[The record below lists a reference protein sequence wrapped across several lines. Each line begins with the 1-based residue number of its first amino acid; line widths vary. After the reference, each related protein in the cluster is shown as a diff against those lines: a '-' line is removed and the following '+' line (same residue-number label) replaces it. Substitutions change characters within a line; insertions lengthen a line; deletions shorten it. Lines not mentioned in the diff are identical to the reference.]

1 MPKIGQFNTLTV
13 TKMVDFGVYLD
24 ADNFGQVLL
33 PKRYVPD
40 DSVIGTEIKVFL
52 YFDSESRLIAT
63 TLRPKAMV
71 GECAYL
77 KVAQVNKVG
86 AFLDWGLPK
95 DLLVPF
101 GQQPHTMEVD
111 KSYVV
116 YVYQDTYSE
125 LITASGKLR
134 DFLSELDD
142 DFEIN
147 QPVNLLICAR
157 TDLGYKAV
165 INNTHIG
172 MLFDSQLL
180 KPVRIGQSLPG
191 FIKNIRED
199 GKIDLSVQLEGQ
211 ASRDDLSTRIMAHII
226 ANGGTSLVNDKSD
239 PDQIYRL
246 FQVSKGNFK
255 KALGGLLKRKLVL
268 LEDGQIKATATAE

>member
-1 MPKIGQFNTLTV
+1 MPTIGQFNILTV

-24 ADNFGQVLL
+24 ADNLGQVLL

-40 DSVIGTEIKVFL
+40 GTIIGTELSVFL

-63 TLRPKAMV
+63 TLRPKALV

-77 KVAQVNKVG
+77 KVVQVNKVG

-134 DFLSELDD
+134 DFISELDD

-147 QPVNLLICAR
+147 QPVKLLICAR

-165 INNTHIG
+165 INNTHMG

-180 KPVRIGQSLPG
+180 QPVRIGQSLPG
-191 FIKNIRED
+191 FIKGIRED

-211 ASRDDLSTRIMAHII
+211 ASRDDLSSRIMAHIA
-226 ANGGTSLVNDKSD
+226 ANSGISRINDKSL
-239 PDQIYRL
+239 PDEVYRV

-255 KALGGLLKRKLVL
+255 KALGGLLKRNLVVS
-268 LEDGQIKATATAE
+268 EDGQIKAVQAED

>member
-1 MPKIGQFNTLTV
+1 MPTIGQFNILTV

-24 ADNFGQVLL
+24 ADNLGQVLL

-40 DSVIGTEIKVFL
+40 GTNIGTELSVFL

-63 TLRPKAMV
+63 TLRPKALV

-77 KVAQVNKVG
+77 KVVQVNKVG

-134 DFLSELDD
+134 DFISELDD

-147 QPVNLLICAR
+147 QPVKLLICAR

-165 INNTHIG
+165 INNTHMG

-180 KPVRIGQSLPG
+180 QPVRIGQSLPG
-191 FIKNIRED
+191 FIKGIRED

-211 ASRDDLSTRIMAHII
+211 ASRDDLSSRIMAHIA
-226 ANGGTSLVNDKSD
+226 ANNGVSRINDKSL
-239 PDQIYRL
+239 PDEVYRV

-255 KALGGLLKRKLVL
+255 KALGGLLKRNRVVS
-268 LEDGQIKATATAE
+268 EDGQIKAVQTED

>member
-1 MPKIGQFNTLTV
+1 MPLIGRFNTLRV
-13 TKMVDFGVYLD
+13 SKIVDFGVYLD
-24 ADNFGQVLL
+24 AENFGTVLL

-40 DSVIGTEIKVFL
+40 GTELGDDINAFL

-63 TLRPKAMV
+63 TLRPKVQV

-77 KVAQVNKVG
+77 KVVQVNRVG

-101 GQQPHTMEVD
+101 GQQPKTMEVD

-116 YVYQDTYSE
+116 YVFQDPYSE

-134 DFLSELDD
+134 DFLRETDD
-142 DFEIN
+142 NFTIN
-147 QPVNLLICAR
+147 QKVNLLICAR

-165 INNTHIG
+165 INNTHLG

-180 KPVRIGQSLPG
+180 QPVRIGQRLDG
-191 FIKNIRED
+191 YIKSIRED

-211 ASRDDLSTRIMAHII
+211 ASRDDLATKIMDHINI
-226 ANGGTSLVNDKSD
+226 NGGVSMVNDKSS
-239 PDQIYRL
+239 PDDVYRL

-255 KALGGLLKRKLVL
+255 KAVGGLLKRK
-268 LEDGQIKATATAE
+268 EIFYDGNQIRATEKK

>member
-1 MPKIGQFNTLTV
+1 MPLIGRFNTLRV
-13 TKMVDFGVYLD
+13 SKIVDFGVYVD
-24 ADNFGQVLL
+24 AENFGQVLL

-40 DSVIGTEIKVFL
+40 NAELGTDVNVFL

-63 TLRPKAMV
+63 TLKPKVQV

-77 KVAQVNKVG
+77 KVAQINRVG
-86 AFLDWGLPK
+86 AFMNWGLPK
-95 DLLVPF
+95 DLLVPY
-101 GQQPHTMEVD
+101 GQQPKTMEAE

-116 YVYQDTYSE
+116 YVYQDPYSE

-134 DFLSELDD
+134 DFLRETNDNFELS
-142 DFEIN
+142 
-147 QPVNLLICAR
+147 QKVNLLICAR

-165 INNTHIG
+165 INNTHMG

-180 KPVRIGQSLPG
+180 QPVRIGQRLDG
-191 FIKNIRED
+191 YIKTIRED

-211 ASRDDLSTRIMAHII
+211 ASRDDLSTKIMRHIQE
-226 ANGGTSLVNDKSD
+226 NGGTSAVNDKST
-239 PDQIYRL
+239 PDDIYRL

-255 KALGGLLKRKLVL
+255 KAVGGLLKRGDVFYEGL
-268 LEDGQIKATATAE
+268 DIKASPTE